1 MNDIGGKN
9 YKHVISLGY
18 FCSVALEL
26 EKIGLRNASYPF
38 DWCISDLAGI
48 FEAIENDFS
57 EYLDLKCMSQY
68 KPCMHIFRNDKYNI
82 EFYHD
87 FSAYQ
92 PLENQI
98 SFVREKYNRRIARF
112 YHDIKEPT
120 LFVRYI
126 DDKKDD
132 NGYFKEL
139 KWIEEN
145 KNKIDK
151 LLKSFC
157 ENNEII
163 YIGNSCLTS
172 EVIDIFTVEKDANDS
187 VAREPLE
194 KNKEL
199 KCFLESINCQN
210 KENNIEI
217 YKKKKAKEQ
226 RLYKRIKKKMEQ
238 KFVYKIRKKYVWI
251 KQYE

>member
-1 MNDIGGKN
+1 M
-9 YKHVISLGY
+9 
-18 FCSVALEL
+18 
-26 EKIGLRNASYPF
+26 
-38 DWCISDLAGI
+38 
-48 FEAIENDFS
+48 
-57 EYLDLKCMSQY
+57 
-68 KPCMHIFRNDKYNI
+68 
-82 EFYHD
+82 
-87 FSAYQ
+87 
-92 PLENQI
+92 
-98 SFVREKYNRRIARF
+98 
-112 YHDIKEPT
+112 
-120 LFVRYI
+120 FVRYI
-126 DDKKDD
+126 NDKKDD

-151 LLKSFC
+151 LIKSFC

-199 KCFLESINCQN
+199 KCFLESIYCPN

-217 YKKKKAKEQ
+217 YNKKKAKEQ
-226 RLYKRIKKKMEQ
+226 RLCVKIKKKMEQ

>member
-1 MNDIGGKN
+1 M
-9 YKHVISLGY
+9 
-18 FCSVALEL
+18 
-26 EKIGLRNASYPF
+26 
-38 DWCISDLAGI
+38 
-48 FEAIENDFS
+48 
-57 EYLDLKCMSQY
+57 
-68 KPCMHIFRNDKYNI
+68 
-82 EFYHD
+82 
-87 FSAYQ
+87 
-92 PLENQI
+92 
-98 SFVREKYNRRIARF
+98 
-112 YHDIKEPT
+112 
-120 LFVRYI
+120 FVRYI
-126 DDKKDD
+126 DDKKDN

-172 EVIDIFTVEKDANDS
+172 DAIDIFTVEKDANDS

-226 RLYKRIKKKMEQ
+226 RLYRRIKKKMEQ